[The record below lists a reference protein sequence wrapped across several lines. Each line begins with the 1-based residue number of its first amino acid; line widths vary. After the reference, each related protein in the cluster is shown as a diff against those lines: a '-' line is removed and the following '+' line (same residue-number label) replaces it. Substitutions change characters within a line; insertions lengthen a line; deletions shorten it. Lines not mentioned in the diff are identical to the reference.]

1 MKSNIG
7 KKRVNND
14 IMILCI
20 NGCCKK
26 CGTVQKGE
34 NTTRKQELH
43 LKAERKQK
51 IGHYR
56 FNFKNVI
63 Q

>member
-1 MKSNIG
+1 
-7 KKRVNND
+7 
-14 IMILCI
+14 MILCI

-51 IGHYR
+51 MGHYR

>member
-1 MKSNIG
+1 MLQKMRNGSERG
-7 KKRVNND
+7 KHNTET
-14 IMILCI
+14 
-20 NGCCKK
+20 
-26 CGTVQKGE
+26 GT
-34 NTTRKQELH
+34 TS
-43 LKAERKQK
+43 KAERKQK